1 MGVYHRYRTQ
11 RLCWYKYVQTSVGES
26 VKSKANTTKTMKTRT
41 ETNLWS
47 NVYWNQKK
55 SEDNNDS
62 SKSKSGAFG
71 SRGFDNQYPS
81 GPSSLPLAR
90 SPNSNN
96 NYNIYDCEMEKSS
109 LSNVNSGPNSMIL
122 FGHQS
127 NNNNMTNSLSSAK
140 MSNASSVSSQ
150 AWGEMLDSAILDELT
165 SMRKGSFSSLTIF

>member
-1 MGVYHRYRTQ
+1 MGV
-11 RLCWYKYVQTSVGES
+11 
-26 VKSKANTTKTMKTRT
+26 KSEANTTKTMKTRT

-62 SKSKSGAFG
+62 SKSSCSSSNSYKSPFNNPNITNGAFG
-71 SRGFDNQYPS
+71 SRGFNNQQYPS

-109 LSNVNSGPNSMIL
+109 FSNVNSGPNSMIL
-122 FGHQS
+122 FGYQS
-127 NNNNMTNSLSSAK
+127 NNINVTSAK

-150 AWGEMLDSAILDELT
+150 AWGEMLDSAIMDEL
-165 SMRKGSFSSLTIF
+165 

>member
-1 MGVYHRYRTQ
+1 
-11 RLCWYKYVQTSVGES
+11 
-26 VKSKANTTKTMKTRT
+26 MKTRT

-55 SEDNNDS
+55 DNNDS
-62 SKSKSGAFG
+62 SQSSNSSSNSYNSPFNNPNITNGAFG

-90 SPNSNN
+90 SPNANN
-96 NYNIYDCEMEKSS
+96 NYNIYDCDMEKSS
-109 LSNVNSGPNSMIL
+109 FSNVNSGPNSMIL

-127 NNNNMTNSLSSAK
+127 NNNMTNSVTSAK

-150 AWGEMLDSAILDELT
+150 AWGEMLDSAIMDELT
-165 SMRKGSFSSLTIF
+165 SMRKDKYE

>member
-1 MGVYHRYRTQ
+1 MG
-11 RLCWYKYVQTSVGES
+11 

-55 SEDNNDS
+55 SEDKNDS
-62 SKSKSGAFG
+62 SQSSCSSSNSYNSPFNNPNITNGAFG
-71 SRGFDNQYPS
+71 SRGFNNQQYPS

-96 NYNIYDCEMEKSS
+96 NYNIYDCDMEKSS

-127 NNNNMTNSLSSAK
+127 NNNNNNNGVTSAK